1 MIFYLFLH
9 ILAKNHSVFP
19 DRIYVMKWRIAM
31 CGIAGFCNFKQ
42 SYLEEKPYW
51 ETILTQMNT
60 SLSHRGMDDSGV
72 FLLPHTGFSHARLS
86 IRDIKNGGQ
95 PMTRRTAS
103 GSVYS
108 IVYNGEIYNTKELSS
123 ALRSAGFRF
132 NSSCR

>member
-1 MIFYLFLH
+1 
-9 ILAKNHSVFP
+9 
-19 DRIYVMKWRIAM
+19 M

-95 PMTRRTAS
+95 PMTRRTAPR
-103 GSVYS
+103 SVYS
-108 IVYNGEIYNTKELSS
+108 IVYNGEIYNTKELAS
-123 ALRSAGFRF
+123 ALRSDQHPTFRSHTLIF
-132 NSSCR
+132 KKVAKMLTSLIE